1 MMATQMQALSPRA
14 QLPAGFQGMAQ
25 AAAQAAAAAA
35 AAGMQASN
43 IAHQQPAHHG
53 HMPPPFPF
61 SAAAMAHMIAG

>member
-1 MMATQMQALSPRA
+1 MQALSPRA

-35 AAGMQASN
+35 AAGMQGMQTSN
-43 IAHQQPAHHG
+43 IAHQQPAHPG